1 MRPTVLLFMLVVIGS
16 VANMDRAMTSL
27 ILDPIKHEF
36 NLSDTW
42 LGLVSGGPFAVL
54 YSISSIP
61 IARIADRGH
70 PKQVLLICFAIWA
83 AMIFCCGLAPSTLWL
98 LAARMGVGV
107 GEAGII
113 PTSHSMI
120 PDAFPP
126 NRRASAFA
134 IYSLSTI
141 LGTPIA
147 LSVGGWMIQA
157 FGWRSIFVYSALIS
171 VPVGIA
177 SYFFFS
183 REPTQLIFRDVGS
196 AATSPRLR
204 DLSASTQGAFI
215 PIVVGGIAYSFF
227 CYGPIAFI
235 PLFLLRYTDA
245 GIAVIGW
252 SFGLVTSVAGIV
264 GALGGAMVAYRLTA
278 RNAKWLIYMPAFGL
292 AAALPVA
299 MATFLVHGFTSIILL
314 SGLLFAITYAAVPPL
329 YAAIQQIAGPRHR
342 ATAIAVYFATVN
354 LLGMTIGPLVT
365 GFLSDVF
372 AASWGGESL
381 RLAMLTTSLAL
392 LPAAVALVIAARRAS
407 KEWSGP
413 LKYEAC

>member
-1 MRPTVLLFMLVVIGS
+1 MLVVIGS

-177 SYFFFS
+177 CYLFFA
-183 REPTQLIFRDVGS
+183 REPTQLIFREVAVPQHHRDFAIFRRLRKGHSYPLLS
-196 AATSPRLR
+196 AALHIPF
-204 DLSASTQGAFI
+204 SA
-215 PIVVGGIAYSFF
+215 
-227 CYGPIAFI
+227 
-235 PLFLLRYTDA
+235 
-245 GIAVIGW
+245 
-252 SFGLVTSVAGIV
+252 
-264 GALGGAMVAYRLTA
+264 
-278 RNAKWLIYMPAFGL
+278 
-292 AAALPVA
+292 
-299 MATFLVHGFTSIILL
+299 
-314 SGLLFAITYAAVPPL
+314 
-329 YAAIQQIAGPRHR
+329 
-342 ATAIAVYFATVN
+342 
-354 LLGMTIGPLVT
+354 T
-365 GFLSDVF
+365 G
-372 AASWGGESL
+372 
-381 RLAMLTTSLAL
+381 R
-392 LPAAVALVIAARRAS
+392 
-407 KEWSGP
+407 
-413 LKYEAC
+413 